1 MRRLA
6 AQSGAEGVV
15 CSPRELGVVAEVAPG
30 VIRVTPGIRPDGE
43 ASDDQRR
50 VASPRE
56 ALDRGADYLV
66 VGRPITAAPKEG
78 WST

>member
-1 MRRLA
+1 
-6 AQSGAEGVV
+6 
-15 CSPRELGVVAEVAPG
+15 VAEVAPG

-66 VGRPITAAPKEG
+66 VGRPITAAPDPAAAARSLAEALG
-78 WST
+78 